1 MLMKDHKVL
10 LRASVIFMIRIML
23 DEILLFGKFLT
34 MAKKNTILL
43 IILTVFAISIVSVI
57 PNSIKE
63 HQASATIAGLG
74 SSLANTIKQKVSNA
88 IEESFNQTLSGLNN
102 QISSAANVTNK

>member
-1 MLMKDHKVL
+1 
-10 LRASVIFMIRIML
+10 ML

-34 MAKKNTILL
+34 MAKKNIILL

-63 HQASATIAGLG
+63 HRATAPGLG
-74 SSLANTIKQKVSNA
+74 SSLASTIKQKVSNA

-102 QISSAANVTNK
+102 QSSSAANVTNK